1 MSKVATLRQD
11 GPLAGKVAA
20 VTGGAPGAAL
30 PLGMTIRRL
39 VLMPMNFD
47 L

>member
-20 VTGGAPGAAL
+20 VTGGAPGAL

-39 VLMPMNFD
+39 ALMPMNFD